1 MSEIDW
7 IAIRAQAEEETI
19 AEKSAEILANPDE
32 YECHA
37 CCIEGQPCDVGLAV
51 KVERERIIKLLEINT
66 PNNHGLTTRIM
77 NWIVAEGSDPTVQD
91 CADFANE
98 IIALING
105 EN

>member
-32 YECHA
+32 YECNA

-51 KVERERIIKLLEINT
+51 KVERERIIKLIDDWVDCEEL
-66 PNNHGLTTRIM
+66 HTT
-77 NWIVAEGSDPTVQD
+77 DD
-91 CADFANE
+91 L
-98 IIALING
+98 IALIKG
-105 EN
+105 ENK